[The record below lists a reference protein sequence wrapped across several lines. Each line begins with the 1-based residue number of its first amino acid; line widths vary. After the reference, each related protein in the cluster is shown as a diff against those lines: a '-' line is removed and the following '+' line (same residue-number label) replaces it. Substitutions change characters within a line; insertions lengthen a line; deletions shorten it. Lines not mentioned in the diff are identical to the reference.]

1 MFDLL
6 PLTFLSLVPSPSKRM
21 PDKKDV
27 LDKIA
32 ATKRARE
39 AAERKREAKDRE
51 LAEELREAEAAER
64 RARVAIEAAERVA
77 AIKRKAKEKAER
89 DALAE
94 ARREAEEEAAEA
106 LSRQL
111 PGHTGEYWVRDAQ
124 TVANEVGSV

>member
-1 MFDLL
+1 
-6 PLTFLSLVPSPSKRM
+6 M
-21 PDKKDV
+21 PDKKSV

-39 AAERKREAKDRE
+39 AAERKREAEDKG

-89 DALAE
+89 DALVD

-111 PGHTGEYWVRDAQ
+111 PGHAGQYWVCDAR
-124 TVANEVGSV
+124 TFANEFGSV

>member
-1 MFDLL
+1 MGPRHAYSVTQIDQI
-6 PLTFLSLVPSPSKRM
+6 TYVQH
-21 PDKKDV
+21 V

-39 AAERKREAKDRE
+39 ATERKREAEDKE

-77 AIKRKAKEKAER
+77 AIKRRAKEKAER
-89 DALAE
+89 DALAD

-111 PGHTGEYWVRDAQ
+111 LGHTSKYWVRDAR